1 VPRVAESRRV
11 LLVGG
16 GDLAE
21 EVCEA
26 LDAAGADVSWLEHA
40 DDASLREGVAA
51 KPDLVCVATRATR
64 SRCGSRCSCATSTRT
79 CRCW

>member
-1 VPRVAESRRV
+1 VAESRRV

-26 LDAAGADVSWLEHA
+26 LAAAGADVNWLEHA
-40 DDASLREGVAA
+40 DDASLREGVAS
-51 KPDLVCVATRATR
+51 KPDLVCVATRSDAFSIMPTAI
-64 SRCGSRCSCATSTRT
+64 GSTICS
-79 CRCW
+79 W